1 MNLCS
6 RETNRLVL
14 REFIKE
20 DLEDVHKYSSD
31 TEVVKFLTWGPNT
44 EEQTEKFL
52 HNVISCKEEEQRKD
66 YDIAVILKEEG
77 ALIGACKIHIDSFHN
92 KEASIS
98 YCYKKEFWGKNYA
111 AEAGKAMVKFAFN
124 ELGMHRVYA
133 TCDPDNI
140 KSARVLE
147 KIGMKRE
154 GFLRENKLVKNQWK
168 DSLLYSIISSD
179 IINN

>member
-1 MNLCS
+1 MDFCS

-31 TEVVKFLTWGPNT
+31 TEVVRFLTSGPNT
-44 EEQTEKFL
+44 KEQTEKFL
-52 HNVISCKEEEQRKD
+52 HNVISFKEEEQRKD
-66 YDIAVILKEEG
+66 YDIDVTLKEKG
-77 ALIGACKIHIDSFHN
+77 TLMGACKIHIDSFNN

-98 YCYKKEFWGKNYA
+98 YCYKKEFWGENYA
-111 AEAGKAMVKFAFN
+111 AEAGKVMVKFDFN

-133 TCDPDNI
+133 TCDPENI
-140 KSARVLE
+140 KSAKVLE
-147 KIGMKRE
+147 RIGMKRE
-154 GFLRENKLVKNQWK
+154 GFLRENKLVKNQWR

-179 IINN
+179 ITND